1 MDNKRLE
8 GRGHEIKGA
17 LEDGR
22 GKIAG
27 DAKLIADASSEGTAA
42 EAVNS
47 SDADGARI
55 FDVDVD
61 RIAGV
66 GHQLKGALKRG
77 LGNLIG
83 DSKLKA
89 DGIAES
95 RVGEAQ
101 NAAGSARDE
110 KREAF
115 ANTLTAVDAVSQ
127 SEIETMMSRGLA
139 EAKSKELA
147 AAKQRGL
154 DAAKPANPEREYQV
168 TLRAPDPK

>member
-1 MDNKRLE
+1 MDNTRPE
-8 GRGHEIKGA
+8 GLGHEIKGA

-27 DAKLIADASSEGTAA
+27 DAKLIADASSEWTAA

-47 SDADGARI
+47 TDADRARI

-66 GHQLKGALKRG
+66 GHQFKGALKRS

-95 RVGEAQ
+95 RAGEAQ

-110 KREAF
+110 EREAF

-127 SEIETMMSRGLA
+127 SEIETMLARGQGTGRGGA
-139 EAKSKELA
+139 E
-147 AAKQRGL
+147 RTRR
-154 DAAKPANPEREYQV
+154 RE
-168 TLRAPDPK
+168 AGEC

>member
-8 GRGHEIKGA
+8 GLAHEIKGA

-22 GKIAG
+22 GKVAG
-27 DAKLIADASSEGTAA
+27 DAKLITDASSERTAA
-42 EAVNS
+42 DAVNS
-47 SDADGARI
+47 NGADRARI

-66 GHQLKGALKRG
+66 GRQLKGALKRS
-77 LGNLIG
+77 LGSLIG

-89 DGIAES
+89 DGIAEC
-95 RVGEAQ
+95 RAGEAQ

-110 KREAF
+110 EREAF
-115 ANTLTAVDAVSQ
+115 ADTFTAVDAVSQ
-127 SEIETMMSRGLA
+127 TEIETMMARDRA

-147 AAKQRGL
+147 AAEQKGF
-154 DAAKPANPEREYQV
+154 DAAKPASAEREFQV
-168 TLRAPDPK
+168 TRRASDQK

>member
-8 GRGHEIKGA
+8 GLGHEIKGA
-17 LEDGR
+17 LEDGC

-27 DAKLIADASSEGTAA
+27 DAKLIGDASSGRSAA

-47 SDADGARI
+47 TDADHARI

-66 GHQLKGALKRG
+66 GHQFKGALKRSV
-77 LGNLIG
+77 GNLIG
-83 DSKLKA
+83 DSELKA

-95 RVGEAQ
+95 RAGEAQ

-110 KREAF
+110 EREAF
-115 ANTLTAVDAVSQ
+115 ANTFTAVDAVSQ
-127 SEIETMMSRGLA
+127 SEIETIMARGRA

-147 AAKQRGL
+147 AAEQRGL
-154 DAAKPANPEREYQV
+154 DAAKPANAEREDQV
-168 TLRAPDPK
+168 TRRAPHQK

>member
-8 GRGHEIKGA
+8 GLGHEIKGA

-22 GKIAG
+22 DKIAG
-27 DAKLIADASSEGTAA
+27 DAKFIADASSERTAA

-47 SDADGARI
+47 TDAHRASI
-55 FDVDVD
+55 FDVDAD

-66 GHQLKGALKRG
+66 GHQLKGALKRS

-95 RVGEAQ
+95 RAGAAQ

-110 KREAF
+110 EREAF
-115 ANTLTAVDAVSQ
+115 ANTFTAVDAVSQ
-127 SEIETMMSRGLA
+127 TEIETMMARDRA

-147 AAKQRGL
+147 AAEQRGL
-154 DAAKPANPEREYQV
+154 DATKPASAEREFQV
-168 TLRAPDPK
+168 TRRASDQK